1 MFHPFSTDVSG
12 IELPHSFNNPFFY
25 TPHPLCKVAA
35 DELRALLNS
44 NEEWAADA
52 ATGKMMGVLV
62 VRDTV
67 GRIGYL
73 AGFSGLLCGS
83 NRQDGFVPPVFDFL
97 APDGY
102 FKCEE
107 RAISAINRDIEEIK
121 SGSDYAAAVQAVA
134 TAEECAAELLA
145 ARRAEYAANKAAR
158 ATKRAQGNLSADDAA
173 ALVRESQFEKAELKR
188 LSARLQQGVQVAK
201 VAVEPFEERIRLLSA
216 ERKERSAALQRWLF
230 TQFRVLNGEGKESSL
245 LEIFEEKRGC
255 LPPAGAGECAAPKL
269 LQYAYKNALQPLA
282 MAEFWVGASPQG
294 EVRRDGCF
302 YGSCMSKCHPILGF
316 MLQGMD
322 VEESAIE
329 KGGDSVSATRIVYE
343 DDYIVVVDKPAGV
356 LSVPGVVGGAS
367 VQCRLRS
374 ILRSNDVFVAHRLD
388 MATSGL
394 LVAAKSVEVFKALQ
408 ALFAAGEVEKRYTAI
423 LSAVP
428 RSLPAEITL
437 PLMPDYANRPCQRV
451 DFEQGKPS
459 RTLCESV
466 SVFVYEGK
474 ERLAVSLLP
483 VTGRTHQLRVH
494 CAHPLGL
501 DTPILGDKLYGGDTA
516 PRLMLHAGYISF
528 LHPVTGCSVELSS
541 PASFEE
547 LFTCSSS

>member
-1 MFHPFSTDVSG
+1 MFHKFSTDISG
-12 IELPHSFNNPFFY
+12 VELPRSFNNPFFY

-35 DELRALLNS
+35 GELCALLNS
-44 NEEWAADA
+44 NAGWAADA

-62 VRDTV
+62 VRDTA

-83 NRQDGFVPPVFDFL
+83 NRQEGFVPPVFDFL
-97 APDGY
+97 VPDGY

-107 RAISAINRDIEEIK
+107 RAISAINREIDSVK
-121 SGSDYAAAVQAVA
+121 NGCDYTAAAQAVA
-134 TAEECAAELLA
+134 AAEAEAEQQLA
-145 ARRAEYAANKAAR
+145 TRRAEYAANKVRR
-158 ATKRAQGNLSADDAA
+158 AEMRAQGNLSADDAA

-188 LSARLQQGVQVAK
+188 LSARLQQGVQAAK
-201 VAVEPFEERIRLLSA
+201 TAVKPFEERIRLLSA
-216 ERKERSAALQRWLF
+216 ERKERSAALQQWLF
-230 TQFRVLNGEGKESSL
+230 TQFRVLNGEGKEKSL

-269 LQYAYKNALQPLA
+269 LQYAYKNSYQPLA

-316 MLQGMD
+316 MLQGID

-329 KGGDSVSATRIVYE
+329 KGSDAVAATRIVYE

-356 LSVPGVVGGAS
+356 LSVPGVVGGIS
-367 VQCRLRS
+367 VQCHLRS
-374 ILRSNDVFVAHRLD
+374 MLKSNDVFVAHRLD

-408 ALFAAGEVEKRYTAI
+408 ALFAVGKVAKRYTAI
-423 LSAVP
+423 LSDVP
-428 RSLPAEITL
+428 RSFTAEIAL
-437 PLMPDYANRPCQRV
+437 PLISDYANRPCQRV

-459 RTLCESV
+459 KTLCESV
-466 SVFVYEGK
+466 CSFLYEGK
-474 ERLAVSLLP
+474 ERLAVSLVP

-494 CAHPLGL
+494 CAHSSGL
-501 DTPILGDKLYGGDTA
+501 DTPILGDKLYGGDIA

-528 LHPVTGCSVELSS
+528 PHPVTGCIVELSS
-541 PASFEE
+541 PAPFEE
-547 LFTCSSS
+547 LFTGSSL

>member
-1 MFHPFSTDVSG
+1 MFHLFKTDISG
-12 IELPHSFNNPFFY
+12 IELPACFNNPFFY
-25 TPHPLCKVAA
+25 TPHPLCRVAA

-44 NEEWAADA
+44 NAEWAADA

-62 VRDTV
+62 VRDNE
-67 GRIGYL
+67 GRTGYL

-83 NRQDGFVPPVFDFL
+83 NKQDGFVPPVFDFL

-107 RAISAINRDIEEIK
+107 REISAINREIDSIK
-121 SGSDYAAAVQAVA
+121 NGCDYTTVVQAVA
-134 TAEECAAELLA
+134 TAEAEAEQQLA

-158 ATKRAQGNLSADDAA
+158 AAKRAQGNLSAYDAA

-188 LSARLQQGVQVAK
+188 LAARLQQGVQAAK
-201 VAVEPFEERIRLLSA
+201 AAVKPFEERIRLLSA
-216 ERKERSAALQRWLF
+216 ERKERSAALQQWLF
-230 TQFRVLNGEGKESSL
+230 AQFRVLNGEGKEKSL

-294 EVRRDGCF
+294 EVRRNGCF

-316 MLQGMD
+316 MLQGID

-329 KGGDSVSATRIVYE
+329 RGDDAVAATRIVYE

-356 LSVPGVVGGAS
+356 LSVPGVVGGTS

-374 ILRSNDVFVAHRLD
+374 ILKSNDVFVAHRLD

-394 LVAAKSVEVFKALQ
+394 LAAAKSVEVFKALQ
-408 ALFAAGEVEKRYTAI
+408 ALFAAGEVVKRYTAI

-451 DFEQGKPS
+451 DFEHGKPS
-459 RTLCESV
+459 RTLCKAV
-466 SVFVYEGK
+466 CAFVYEGK
-474 ERLAVSLLP
+474 ERLAVSLVP

-494 CAHPLGL
+494 CAHSLGL
-501 DTPILGDKLYGGDTA
+501 DTPILGDKLYGGDIA
-516 PRLMLHAGYISF
+516 SRLMLHAGYISF
-528 LHPVTGCSVELSS
+528 VHPVTGRSVELSS
-541 PASFEE
+541 PAPFEE
-547 LFTCSSS
+547 FFTGSNL